1 MEAKMT
7 FAKRVSQIQPSQT
20 LAVTALVDE
29 LRREGRD
36 IIDLGAGEPDFET
49 PAPIKK
55 AAIEAIHRGDTK
67 YTHSSGIAELRQ
79 AICEKLAT
87 DNNLHYAPSE
97 IIVTCGAKHALVN
110 VLLALCERGDEVI
123 LQSPYW
129 TSYVEQIRFVD
140 AEPVILKTDESS
152 DFKIS
157 AEQLRDAVTERTK
170 LVLVNSPSNPT
181 GTVYSSAELS
191 ALAEVIDEA
200 GCYVLSDEIYEKIIY
215 EGCRHESL
223 AALVNSKEKAIVVNG
238 VSKAYSMTGWRIGY
252 LAASPDVVKAA
263 AKIQS
268 HSTSN
273 PSSISQHASIAALR
287 ADPDIV
293 AEMVVAFNERREFL
307 LTQVS
312 GIPGMIC
319 SKPKGAFYL
328 FPKVAE
334 YFGSSFDGQPIRSS
348 SDLCSFLLKDQGV
361 ALVPGEAFGSANNV
375 RISYATSMENLRE
388 AVSRIARGLQK
399 LRDGN

>member
-1 MEAKMT
+1 MS
-7 FAKRVSQIQPSQT
+7 FANRVNQIQPSQT
-20 LAVTALVDE
+20 LAVTALVDK

-36 IIDLGAGEPDFET
+36 VIDLGAGEPDFET
-49 PAPIKK
+49 PALIQE
-55 AAIEAIHRGDTK
+55 AAVEAIHRGYTK
-67 YTHSSGIAELRQ
+67 YTPSTGTAELKE
-79 AICEKLAT
+79 AICEKLAK
-87 DNNLHYAPSE
+87 DNNLNYSPAD
-97 IIVTCGAKHALVN
+97 IIVTCGAKHALFN

-140 AEPVILKTDESS
+140 AEPVILKTDENN

-157 AEQLRDAVTERTK
+157 AEQLRSAVTERTK
-170 LVLVNSPSNPT
+170 LVIINSPSNPT
-181 GTVYSSAELS
+181 GAVYTSGELS

-200 GCYVLSDEIYEKIIY
+200 GCYVLSDKIYEKIIY
-215 EGCRHESL
+215 GDSHHESL
-223 AALVNSKEKAIVVNG
+223 VSLVDSKESAIVVNG

-252 LAASPDVVKAA
+252 LAASADVVKAA

-287 ADPDIV
+287 ADPSIV
-293 AEMVVAFNERREFL
+293 KQMVTAFDERREFL
-307 LTQVS
+307 LS
-312 GIPGMIC
+312 RLSSIPGMIC
-319 SKPKGAFYL
+319 SRPQGAFYL

-334 YFGSSFDGQPIRSS
+334 YFGTTFNNETIRSS
-348 SDLCSFLLKDQGV
+348 SDFCSFLLRDQGV
-361 ALVPGEAFGSANNV
+361 ALVPGEAFGCVNNV